1 MKKILLIAFIFT
13 AQLTFAQEEEGIKKS
28 IQIFFEGLNSKDTLK
43 MQSVCD
49 ANIRLQTV
57 NKKKGISKLTTEKT
71 ENFYKSVAAIPTD
84 IVIEEKL
91 LEIKIQ
97 FDGAMA
103 HVWAPYEFSVNGSFS
118 HRGVNSF
125 QLFKDNGTWKIV
137 YIIDTRRRG

>member
-28 IQIFFEGLNSKDTLK
+28 IQIFFEGLHAKDTLK

-57 NKKKGISKLTTEKT
+57 NERKGISTLKT
-71 ENFYKSVAAIPTD
+71 EGPDTFYKSVAAIPAD
-84 IVIEEKL
+84 LVIEEKL

-97 FDGAMA
+97 IDGAMA
-103 HVWAPYEFSVNGSFS
+103 HVWTPYEFSVSGSFS

-137 YIIDTRRRG
+137 YIIDTRRRA

>member
-28 IQIFFEGLNSKDTLK
+28 IQIFFEGLNVRDTLK

-57 NKKKGISKLTTEKT
+57 NERKGVLKLTTENP

-84 IVIEEKL
+84 LVIEEKL

-97 FDGAMA
+97 VDGAMA
-103 HVWAPYEFSVNGSFS
+103 HVWTPYEFSVNGSFS